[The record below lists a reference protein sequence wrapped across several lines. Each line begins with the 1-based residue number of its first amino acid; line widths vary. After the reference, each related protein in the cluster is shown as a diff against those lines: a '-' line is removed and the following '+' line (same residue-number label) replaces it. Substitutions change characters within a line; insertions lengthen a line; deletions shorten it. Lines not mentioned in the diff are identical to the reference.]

1 MKSQPSVRYYDTKLV
16 ERFMNNSSYGCK
28 TKGSRNI
35 YIINPSGASE
45 RCISHFTFSLAHNLD
60 YSYISRERRLY
71 SGEEEIG
78 ANYSTFYKE
87 YSAKYGPKTCILLMV
102 GKFYELYDFVDAN
115 GETTT
120 SIRSAVERMNI
131 ALKEETNKGPH
142 GETML
147 KAGIPEQTLH
157 KFSQVQS

>member
-1 MKSQPSVRYYDTKLV
+1 M
-16 ERFMNNSSYGCK
+16 
-28 TKGSRNI
+28 
-35 YIINPSGASE
+35 
-45 RCISHFTFSLAHNLD
+45 IS
-60 YSYISRERRLY
+60 LY
-71 SGEEEIG
+71 Q
-78 ANYSTFYKE
+78 TFYKE

-131 ALKEETNKGPH
+131 ALKEESNKGPH
-142 GETML
+142 GETLL

-157 KFSQVQS
+157 KFSQVLSQEGWTIVVVDQKKDESDNVIDRVVSRIISPGTHFEIATRDRTTDRKSVV